1 MKSQS
6 MTRIRVDGCLICVVF
21 LLALLFSLSACSSE
35 KPDSTSA
42 PPSESQEEK
51 EIEVSAGP
59 SPDQDSEQETSAGIR
74 DRGKE
79 CKDHHYVLEAG
90 ATETLDFS
98 TLLPL
103 GEKMRPTEFKENAGG
118 IEGTGVSMRLNNVT
132 YEDFTESYNAWA
144 LDYGRHFEDIQ
155 AEIEK
160 RKKQRSNVGYEIQ
173 IPMDVKIG
181 SFSLGLNHDLSKG
194 IAVIRKLGNRNSPQ
208 DVGKLSREEVAQYLG
223 LQNANEPI
231 SLHDQFL
238 NKKVSVSLIEITE
251 ERTRTVM
258 NYSVLLRTPND
269 GGIRDLRKRMLH
281 FTPTSSGR
289 GMGVGVTSMWGR
301 NPDPNEL
308 YFVISGPAEEVD
320 CY

>member
-160 RKKQRSNVGYEIQ
+160 RKKQRSNVG
-173 IPMDVKIG
+173 
-181 SFSLGLNHDLSKG
+181 LSKG